1 MNVIGIALDELYRIF
16 NILNKDKFD
25 ENLPEPVITIQKTKG
40 TTLGHFTVDKVW
52 KDKKV
57 LETNESAT
65 EEPEAYYEI
74 NIDPRW
80 FGNRSAEEI
89 VETLLHEMVH
99 YCNKVNEIKD
109 CSGNVHNKKFKT
121 LAEAVGLVVEKG
133 KSVGWG
139 YTSLSDELK
148 EYIQT
153 NIKPDETHLNILEL
167 ELPLSLKLSE
177 RKLYSNIPVLNVS
190 KLQKERKILL
200 SNVATVMLLWKWKM
214 QKMKMKAITVKVIR

>member
-40 TTLGHFTVDKVW
+40 ITLGHFTVDKVW

-57 LETNESAT
+57 LETNESTT

-121 LAEAVGLVVEKG
+121 LAEAVGLVVEKE

-153 NIKPDETHLNILEL
+153 NIKPDENAFEYF
-167 ELPLSLKLSE
+167 
-177 RKLYSNIPVLNVS
+177 R
-190 KLQKERKILL
+190 
-200 SNVATVMLLWKWKM
+200 AG
-214 QKMKMKAITVKVIR
+214 ITVKPKIKRKKTLFKYTCPECKQIAKGKKDIAIKCGNCDVVMEMEEVEDDDESDNN